1 MSCRYA
7 VGNDRC
13 QYESYTHCNEQL
25 PVVFA
30 NVVDG
35 ADVLMVEGGG
45 SLGLLH
51 ETLFGSGALAQ
62 VRREKFQ
69 RDGTVQAGVTGLI
82 HNAHAATS
90 ELAEDLIVGD
100 GFPDHDTTGA
110 SIRDVRAEVELRS
123 GLKWITRITAGP
135 DLIPSVVQM
144 VEGAAD
150 FEGDAHATDRR
161 PSRRPS
167 SFEHDS
173 FAERIA
179 DAVETIGG
187 ADRALS
193 A

>member
-1 MSCRYA
+1 MHDTHLVRPREALGHLDGHVQGLTYFESAASELLFERLA
-7 VGNDRC
+7 GIVG
-13 QYESYTHCNEQL
+13 HCNEQL

-100 GFPDHDTTGA
+100 GFPE
-110 SIRDVRAEVELRS
+110 S
-123 GLKWITRITAGP
+123 
-135 DLIPSVVQM
+135 
-144 VEGAAD
+144 
-150 FEGDAHATDRR
+150 
-161 PSRRPS
+161 
-167 SFEHDS
+167 
-173 FAERIA
+173 
-179 DAVETIGG
+179 
-187 ADRALS
+187 
-193 A
+193 